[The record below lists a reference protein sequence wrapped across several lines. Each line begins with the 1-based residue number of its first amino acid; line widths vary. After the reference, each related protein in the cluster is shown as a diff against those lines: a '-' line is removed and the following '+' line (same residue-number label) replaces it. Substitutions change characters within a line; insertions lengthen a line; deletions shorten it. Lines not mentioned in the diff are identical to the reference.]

1 MKGRMMVITTNHL
14 DKLDPALIRPGR
26 VDTMLEFK
34 KATKDAVRD
43 IFQHFFTSEMVPG
56 DLDVDQVSDGVWT
69 PAEVVQ
75 ICADSPHD
83 AAVAWNKL
91 IERH

>member
-1 MKGRMMVITTNHL
+1 MITTNHL

-56 DLDVDQVSDGVWT
+56 DLDVDEVSDGVLT